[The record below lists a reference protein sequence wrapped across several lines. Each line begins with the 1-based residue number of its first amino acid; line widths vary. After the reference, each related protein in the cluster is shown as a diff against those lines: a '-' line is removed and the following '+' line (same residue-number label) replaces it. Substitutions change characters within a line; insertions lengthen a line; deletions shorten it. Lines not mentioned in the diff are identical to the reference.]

1 MAQGAFGNRRAW
13 GLCNVSHSARLDI
26 VAEGLPIILD
36 SAEGFRAAAIMLDEQ
51 GHRREASVLD
61 GFALEEAAKVLILVD
76 LARCPRRLAGK
87 RCGSIV
93 RTFYGHLGRLIYAD
107 AQAWRPSTVKELR
120 TYVDSARKSHGL
132 EGYVGEYI
140 VPNWSTYFRESAL
153 YADIESDEHG
163 ALSWNRPAA
172 LASAWSRFEPP
183 VLLLAR
189 ALRDLGLF
197 KRASLEIVSEEWSA
211 LDFVDGEGAEEAT
224 RLTRAVLERMLAAGL
239 VPDTATD
246 DQAQLL
252 LHRWQLPMYD
262 LDFRELEVPLETLAA
277 EREAALWAEAG
288 YGPGDY

>member
-1 MAQGAFGNRRAW
+1 M
-13 GLCNVSHSARLDI
+13 
-26 VAEGLPIILD
+26 
-36 SAEGFRAAAIMLDEQ
+36 
-51 GHRREASVLD
+51 
-61 GFALEEAAKVLILVD
+61 
-76 LARCPRRLAGK
+76 
-87 RCGSIV
+87 
-93 RTFYGHLGRLIYAD
+93 
-107 AQAWRPSTVKELR
+107 
-120 TYVDSARKSHGL
+120 
-132 EGYVGEYI
+132 
-140 VPNWSTYFRESAL
+140 
-153 YADIESDEHG
+153 
-163 ALSWNRPAA
+163 
-172 LASAWSRFEPP
+172 
-183 VLLLAR
+183 AR

-197 KRASLEIVSEEWSA
+197 ARASLEIVSEEWSA